1 MKIIAKFKIFKLQYL
16 RPGKG
21 FRGPLKGYLSEITY
35 IFVRPDFFGEF
46 SKFEVSRS
54 NFLRKKTFFLD
65 LESQKYFNFYG
76 QKYLGD
82 LKKVRNEL
90 NNNNYAHF

>member
-1 MKIIAKFKIFKLQYL
+1 MKIIAKFKIFKLRYL

-35 IFVRPDFFGEF
+35 IFVRPDCFGEF

-54 NFLRKKTFFLD
+54 NFLRKKHFSKTL
-65 LESQKYFNFYG
+65 YG
-76 QKYLGD
+76 QKYLGN